1 MDECRE
7 AFEKWAR
14 NQVPLQR
21 VYKMYGSTVLTELE
35 NHYTRADANLAW
47 ESWQAA
53 WTARQTETIRHAYNA
68 GVAWS
73 IGNGKDIDE
82 YLEAQK

>member
-7 AFEKWAR
+7 AFEKW
-14 NQVPLQR
+14 
-21 VYKMYGSTVLTELE
+21 YKETTDVQPGELDRTSTGYNWIGVDSDWDVW
-35 NHYTRADANLAW
+35 Y
-47 ESWQAA
+47 AA
-53 WTARQTETIRHAYNA
+53 WIATKEQTIRHAYNA
-68 GVAWS
+68 GVAWA

>member
-7 AFEKWAR
+7 AFEKWAGPR
-14 NQVPLQR
+14 GYSLNKAHNNDYTSQNT
-21 VYKMYGSTVLTELE
+21 GSAYDGYCEC
-35 NHYTRADANLAW
+35 
-47 ESWQAA
+47 

-68 GVAWS
+68 GVAWA

>member
-7 AFEKWAR
+7 AFEKWCNDVHDETA
-14 NQVPLQR
+14 VCF
-21 VYKMYGSTVLTELE
+21 GLTSLD
-35 NHYTRADANLAW
+35 YVI
-47 ESWQAA
+47 WQAA
-53 WTARQTETIRHAYNA
+53 WTSRQTETIRHAFNA
-68 GVAWS
+68 GVAWA

>member
-7 AFEKWAR
+7 AFEKFCKEHK
-14 NQVPLQR
+14 V
-21 VYKMYGSTVLTELE
+21 TECPFYWKL
-35 NHYTRADANLAW
+35 
-47 ESWQAA
+47 WQAA
-53 WTARQTETIRHAYNA
+53 WTDRQTKTIRHAYNA
-68 GVAWS
+68 GVAWA